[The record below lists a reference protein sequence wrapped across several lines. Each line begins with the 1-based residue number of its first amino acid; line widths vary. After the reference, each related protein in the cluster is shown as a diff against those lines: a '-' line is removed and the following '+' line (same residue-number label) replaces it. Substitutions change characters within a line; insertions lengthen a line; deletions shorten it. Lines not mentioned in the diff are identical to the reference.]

1 MAHRTNP
8 RSRPTP
14 IRLRRSLAV
23 LLSFVALSPAAL
35 GAQAQWTDADTRRV
49 LDNTKELTLSPDL
62 SALSPAEHQV
72 VTNLLEAGRIL
83 QDLYEDQRHPDAA
96 WARENLVDGTPEAQL
111 YRLFQGPI
119 GTNGQNRR
127 AAFMPVRP
135 EMPGKNVYPLAMT
148 RAELDGYL
156 TAHPEA
162 RASLLAPRTVVRRA
176 TAENLDRDLS
186 ALSSHPGLL
195 VLHADLQGRL
205 QALRRAPS
213 DDVLYSVPYAVAYAD
228 RLQRVAALLRESA
241 EVVQSDDPDF
251 AAYLRLRS
259 LDLQSSNYEG
269 GDAAWVSGRFN
280 NLNAQ
285 IGSYETYD
293 DALYGVKAFYA
304 LSLLVRDRERSD
316 ALADALTDIQSVED
330 ALPYD
335 RTKRVRSRIPVGIYN
350 VVADFGQ
357 ARGLNTATILPNDAD
372 HARKYGRTIL
382 LRYNIMT
389 QPDLFAGARNR
400 FCAAVARNFCDDL
413 TMDGN
418 FQRTLW
424 HEIGHY
430 LGVDH
435 TVDGRTLDEALASY
449 SNLYE
454 EMKADLVALFTADK
468 LHEDG
473 FYSDDEL
480 RAVYAAGIL
489 RVLQTVEPR
498 RDQPYQTMQLM
509 QWNWY
514 LEHGL
519 LTLNDGR
526 LSIHYDRYHDAV
538 ESMLREVL
546 AIQSAG
552 DVGRAETF
560 IDRWT
565 RWDPDLHGAVA
576 RAMSN
581 APGGGYRLVRYSA
594 LEPVGR

>member
-1 MAHRTNP
+1 MPHRPDPGPPLLST
-8 RSRPTP
+8 RV
-14 IRLRRSLAV
+14 RRSLSA
-23 LLSFVALSPAAL
+23 LLLVASIGPSVVR
-35 GAQAQWTDADTRRV
+35 AQAEWTDADTRRI
-49 LDNTKELTLSPDL
+49 LDNTEELTLSPDL
-62 SALSPAEHQV
+62 SALTAAERQV
-72 VTNLLEAGRIL
+72 VDSLLAAGRIF
-83 QDLYEDQRHPDAA
+83 QGLYEDQRHPDAA
-96 WARENLVDGTPEAQL
+96 WARESLVDGTPEAQL
-111 YRLFQGPI
+111 YRLFEGPV

-127 AAFMPVRP
+127 APFMPVRP

-148 RAELDGYL
+148 RAELDAYMS
-156 TAHPEA
+156 AHPEA
-162 RASLLAPRTVVRRA
+162 RSSLLAPRTVVRRA
-176 TAENLDRDLS
+176 EPEKLDRDLR
-186 ALSSHPGLL
+186 ALASHPGLL
-195 VLHADLQGRL
+195 ILHADLEGRL
-205 QALRRAPS
+205 EALRREPS
-213 DDVLYSVPYAVAYAD
+213 HDVLYAVPYAVAYAD
-228 RLQRVAALLRESA
+228 RLQRVATLLRESA
-241 EVVQSDDPDF
+241 EAVQSDDPDF

-293 DALYGVKAFYA
+293 DALYGVKAFYS

-350 VVADFGQ
+350 VIADFGQ

-389 QPDLFAGARNR
+389 QPELFAGAHNR
-400 FCAAVARNFCDDL
+400 FCAALAERFCDDL
-413 TMDGN
+413 TMDGS

-435 TVDGRTLDEALASY
+435 TEDGRTLDEALASY

-454 EMKADLVALFTADK
+454 EMKADLVSLFTADK

-473 FYSDDEL
+473 YYSDDEL

-519 LTLNDGR
+519 LTLEDGR

-552 DVGRAETF
+552 DVGRAEAF
-560 IDRWT
+560 VDRWT
-565 RWDPDLHGAVA
+565 RWDPDLHGVIA
-576 RAMSN
+576 RAMGK

-594 LEPVGR
+594 LDG